1 MLASRCRGDDPCQ
14 RGQWPRQLHLIT
26 TSLQALSITLH
37 ISAVESA
44 IITVIVILRL
54 SPDQIFESL
63 KTLTLIS
70 VADESMPR
78 SQRKTPV
85 IIGVGDVVN
94 RSKKVE
100 DAIEPLQ
107 LMIQAIEKAI
117 QDTGLAAS
125 SLAEVQRSIDSISV
139 VSTWTWPA
147 DYPKLIA
154 ERLAFKP
161 LHSEYTIHGGNQPA
175 KLVDEAARRI
185 SLGENKIAVV
195 TGGEALASL
204 TACAAA
210 KKMPPPGWTPPS
222 QDVQSVFSPTTRD
235 LVKSEEDPGAQ
246 HDCGNPIQLYPFYE
260 NSFRFHR
267 GQSIRDNHQESAK
280 LYADF
285 AKVAE
290 KNENAW
296 TYPSPAK
303 TETDI
308 ARVDK
313 NNRMICFPYPLL
325 MNAFNTVNCSAAVI
339 LTSADHAR
347 ELGISSEKWIYP
359 LGGAGTSDSSEFWL
373 RPEYYWSPCISR
385 SLDAALD
392 ITSISKEEIDLY
404 DIYSCFPI
412 VPKLA
417 AHHLGF
423 PVTGGK
429 KSLTLLGGLTSFGGA
444 GNNYSM
450 HAVTEM
456 TRQLRKGKG
465 KTGLVLA
472 NGGWVS
478 YQHVL
483 LMSRS
488 PRSDGLPYPD
498 ENPLPKVVTGVQV
511 PKIVEKAEGEAIIEV
526 SFHTRCSSLLHGAN
540 ANNRHIPFNSLV
552 MASRSRV
559 S

>member
-1 MLASRCRGDDPCQ
+1 
-14 RGQWPRQLHLIT
+14 
-26 TSLQALSITLH
+26 
-37 ISAVESA
+37 
-44 IITVIVILRL
+44 
-54 SPDQIFESL
+54 
-63 KTLTLIS
+63 
-70 VADESMPR
+70 MPR

-107 LMIQAIEKAI
+107 LMIQAIQKAM

-125 SLAEVQRSIDSISV
+125 TLAEVQRSIDSLSV
-139 VSTWTWPA
+139 VHTWTWPA
-147 DYPKLIA
+147 DYPTLIA
-154 ERLAFKP
+154 QRLAFKP
-161 LHSEYTIHGGNQPA
+161 LHSEYSAIAGNQPV
-175 KLVDEAARRI
+175 KLIDEAARRI
-185 SLGENKIAVV
+185 SRGENKIAVV
-195 TGGEALASL
+195 TGAEALASL
-204 TACAAA
+204 TACTAA

-222 QDVQSVFSPTTRD
+222 QDVQGVFSPTKRD
-235 LVKSEEDPGAQ
+235 RGKDYGTK
-246 HDCGNPIQLYPFYE
+246 HDCGSPIQLYPFYE

-267 GQSIRDNHQESAK
+267 GQSIRDNHIESAK

-290 KNENAW
+290 KNEYAW

-303 TETDI
+303 TEADI

-313 NNRMICFPYPLL
+313 KNRMICFPYPLL

-347 ELGISSEKWIYP
+347 ELGIPSDKWIYP
-359 LGGAGTSDSSEFWL
+359 LGGAGTCDSSEIWL
-373 RPEYYWSPCISR
+373 RPEYYWSPSISR

-392 ITSISKEEIDLY
+392 VTSVDKDEIDLY
-404 DIYSCFPI
+404 DFYSCFPI

-417 AHHLGF
+417 AHHLGL

-456 TRQLRKGKG
+456 TRQLRKGNG

-472 NGGWVS
+472 NGGWVT
-478 YQHVL
+478 YQHVI

-498 ENPLPKVVTGVQV
+498 ENPLPKLITDVQV
-511 PKIVEKAEGEAIIEV
+511 PKIVETAEGEAIIETYTV
-526 SFHTRCSSLLHGAN
+526 QFARDGKPGKGFVIGRILKTAERFIANHADAQTLAELSSWDVEPIGRRGWVRNDEDGKNVFTLFARPGQQL
-540 ANNRHIPFNSLV
+540 FKL
-552 MASRSRV
+552 
-559 S
+559 